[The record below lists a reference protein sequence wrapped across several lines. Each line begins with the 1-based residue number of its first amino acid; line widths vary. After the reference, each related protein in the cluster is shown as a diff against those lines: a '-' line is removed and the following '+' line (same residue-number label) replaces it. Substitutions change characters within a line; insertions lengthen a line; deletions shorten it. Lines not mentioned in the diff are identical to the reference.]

1 MQEEQGAGSGRAAT
15 YSARAGD
22 VEVAEAAQA
31 PPLRDRQEPSWGKHH
46 LATGESVEG
55 EVVERAEEHKECIV
69 DLVLTARQRDD
80 LCSAV
85 SAEAKERNEERCQK
99 EATRLEVLVAAFED
113 RGLAR
118 EVITVEKLE
127 HARQWARCSLEP

>member
-1 MQEEQGAGSGRAAT
+1 M
-15 YSARAGD
+15 
-22 VEVAEAAQA
+22 
-31 PPLRDRQEPSWGKHH
+31 
-46 LATGESVEG
+46 
-55 EVVERAEEHKECIV
+55 
-69 DLVLTARQRDD
+69 LTARQRDD

-99 EATRLEVLVAAFED
+99 EATRLEVLVTAFED

-127 HARQWARCSLEP
+127 HARQWARCSLEPWARAQHEERLARRWREWERAGLMRVRFRGVPATSFGVCVSSTSGSWRPHCDRRESPCPV